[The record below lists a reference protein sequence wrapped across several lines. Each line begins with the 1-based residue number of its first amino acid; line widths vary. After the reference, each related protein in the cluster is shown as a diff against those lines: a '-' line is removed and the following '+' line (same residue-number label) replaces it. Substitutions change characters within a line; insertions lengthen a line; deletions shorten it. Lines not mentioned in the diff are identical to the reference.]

1 MTCSACS
8 SSIEN
13 HFNKILNKGIFE
25 INISLLTNKLTV
37 SYDPNELG
45 PWFIMKE
52 IEDIGF

>member
-13 HFNKILNKGIFE
+13 HFNKMLNKGIFE
-25 INISLLTNKLTV
+25 INISLLTSKLTV

-45 PWFIMKE
+45 PRFIMKE